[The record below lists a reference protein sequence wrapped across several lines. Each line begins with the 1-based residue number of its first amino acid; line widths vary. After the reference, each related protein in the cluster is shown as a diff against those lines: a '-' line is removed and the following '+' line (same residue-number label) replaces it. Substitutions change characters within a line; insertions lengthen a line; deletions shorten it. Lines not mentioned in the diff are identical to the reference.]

1 MLLLRC
7 SLSLASTQQDVSRID
22 RVEIDHVVSVRTE
35 ADVIGALEDA
45 RIEGKQVVI
54 AGAGH
59 SQGGHILYPNAVMLD
74 MRGYDR
80 VLNIDTEHKTIT
92 VQAGATWAQ
101 VQEAIN
107 PQRLAVAVM
116 QSSNIFSVG
125 GSISANIHGR
135 HTQQGPIIS
144 TVRSMRIALANGQ
157 IVTASRDIHPELFSA
172 AIGGF
177 GTLGV
182 ILDAT
187 LQLVDDQMLIK
198 TVTPVDF
205 EGYAAHLRT
214 NASALSLHYGRCSIA
229 PGERFLEECFAIDY
243 RPAGAQNLPQPLQQ
257 EAHVARDRLLFNWSR
272 GSNIGKT
279 LRWELQK
286 GLLDKPGST
295 ALISRNNAM
304 RPPIRFLDYSSETD
318 TDILQEYFVPL
329 DEFPAFMR
337 ALKNVVQENEVN
349 LLSVTLR
356 YVHANTENLLPYAT
370 QNQVA
375 VVLYINMDL
384 NESALTHAEQWTR
397 MLVDRALE
405 HSGTYYLVYQRFPTI
420 PQFQRAYPSAQA
432 LIDCKLNYD
441 PGGVFNNLFYQ
452 HYLGRLTND

>member
-1 MLLLRC
+1 M
-7 SLSLASTQQDVSRID
+7 
-22 RVEIDHVVSVRTE
+22 
-35 ADVIGALEDA
+35 
-45 RIEGKQVVI
+45 
-54 AGAGH
+54 
-59 SQGGHILYPNAVMLD
+59 
-74 MRGYDR
+74 
-80 VLNIDTEHKTIT
+80 
-92 VQAGATWAQ
+92 
-101 VQEAIN
+101 
-107 PQRLAVAVM
+107 
-116 QSSNIFSVG
+116 
-125 GSISANIHGR
+125 
-135 HTQQGPIIS
+135 
-144 TVRSMRIALANGQ
+144 
-157 IVTASRDIHPELFSA
+157 
-172 AIGGF
+172 
-177 GTLGV
+177 
-182 ILDAT
+182 
-187 LQLVDDQMLIK
+187 
-198 TVTPVDF
+198 
-205 EGYAAHLRT
+205 
-214 NASALSLHYGRCSIA
+214 
-229 PGERFLEECFAIDY
+229 
-243 RPAGAQNLPQPLQQ
+243 
-257 EAHVARDRLLFNWSR
+257 ARDRLLFNWSR